1 VIAGVFGY
9 RAMQHKPDA
18 PDAAAGKADAAPVA
32 PVEPVKLGS
41 IAFTPCSL
49 SAPMSRTS
57 LEAQCAT
64 FEVPED
70 RANPAGRKIALN
82 VAWLQPGDGG
92 EKLPDPVFFLAG
104 GPGQAAVASY
114 PQLDPVFKEVRKRRS
129 VILVDQRGTGK
140 SNLLACGGDDD
151 AATDISPSAMR
162 AQAAQ
167 CVETLSEKADLRH
180 YTTTD
185 AIADLDDVRKAI
197 GAAQINLV
205 GVSYGT

>member
-1 VIAGVFGY
+1 RPAWAAPNPFHPTRGAVPMMSRKTRTILAVAVIAGVFGY

-49 SAPMSRTS
+49 SAPMSRAS

-82 VAWLQPGDGG
+82 VA
-92 EKLPDPVFFLAG
+92 
-104 GPGQAAVASY
+104 
-114 PQLDPVFKEVRKRRS
+114 
-129 VILVDQRGTGK
+129 
-140 SNLLACGGDDD
+140 
-151 AATDISPSAMR
+151 
-162 AQAAQ
+162 
-167 CVETLSEKADLRH
+167 
-180 YTTTD
+180 
-185 AIADLDDVRKAI
+185 
-197 GAAQINLV
+197 
-205 GVSYGT
+205 